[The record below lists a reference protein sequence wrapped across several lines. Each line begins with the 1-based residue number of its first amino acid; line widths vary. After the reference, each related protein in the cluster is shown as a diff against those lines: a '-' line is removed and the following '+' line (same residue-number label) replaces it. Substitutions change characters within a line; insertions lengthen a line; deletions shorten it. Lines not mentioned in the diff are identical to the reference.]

1 MSLNGTD
8 LGRIISGDKGIL
20 VPLPQSNSALCLHT
34 VRLNRSVFDDASAS
48 DVENVKMQSILREVY
63 GLFDKS
69 CSSTMTRMS
78 A

>member
-1 MSLNGTD
+1 MKMKNDTNISLD
-8 LGRIISGDKGIL
+8 GDKLMAVG
-20 VPLPQSNSALCLHT
+20 SDYSGLCLE
-34 VRLNRSVFDDASAS
+34 LKWGFDASAS
-48 DVENVKMQSILREVY
+48 DVENVKMQSTLREVY